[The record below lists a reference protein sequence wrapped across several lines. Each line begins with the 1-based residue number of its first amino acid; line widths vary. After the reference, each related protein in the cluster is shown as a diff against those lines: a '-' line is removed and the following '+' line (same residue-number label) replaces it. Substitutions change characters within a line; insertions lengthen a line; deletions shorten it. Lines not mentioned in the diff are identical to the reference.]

1 MKRTHTPGLAGFL
14 FMAALVLAPAAHA
27 LDDKVQEP
35 LASIHGM
42 VQSSTAKALV
52 VETEEPNS
60 VEFVCTRKTRYFQG
74 KKKIRSSDLTKG
86 DLVMVESRPTLLGEA
101 EAVNVYRT
109 PEKLSERK

>member
-1 MKRTHTPGLAGFL
+1 MKRTHMHGLAGFV
-14 FMAALVLAPAAHA
+14 FAAAVVLAPAALA
-27 LDDKVQEP
+27 LDDKIQEP
-35 LASIHGM
+35 LASIHGA

-60 VEFVCTRKTRYFQG
+60 VEFVCTRKTRYFEG
-74 KKKIRSSDLTKG
+74 KKKIKFSDLTKG

-109 PEKLSERK
+109 GEKPSERK